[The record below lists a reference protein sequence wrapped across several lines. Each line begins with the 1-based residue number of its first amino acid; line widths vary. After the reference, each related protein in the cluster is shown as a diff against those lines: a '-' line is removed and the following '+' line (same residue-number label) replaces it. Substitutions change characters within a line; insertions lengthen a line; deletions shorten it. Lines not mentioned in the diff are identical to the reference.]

1 MKYVKAVLNNNNVV
15 NGEMVGLKD
24 NVIIL
29 NNATEYYNG
38 KLLNSYNGFVDNS
51 TFYIL
56 NIIEDTKEFKLY
68 NKQVMLSVD
77 LQLKTKEFNYVDVY

>member
-38 KLLNSYNGFVDNS
+38 KLLNSYNGFVEYS
-51 TFYIL
+51 TFCTF

-68 NKQVMLSVD
+68 NK
-77 LQLKTKEFNYVDVY
+77 

>member
-15 NGEMVGLKD
+15 NGEMVVLKD

-38 KLLNSYNGFVDNS
+38 KLLNSYNGFVEDS
-51 TFYIL
+51 TFL
-56 NIIEDTKEFKLY
+56 TFNIIEDTKVFKLY
-68 NKQVMLSVD
+68 NK
-77 LQLKTKEFNYVDVY
+77 

>member
-38 KLLNSYNGFVDNS
+38 KLLNSYNR
-51 TFYIL
+51 
-56 NIIEDTKEFKLY
+56 
-68 NKQVMLSVD
+68 
-77 LQLKTKEFNYVDVY
+77 

>member
-29 NNATEYYNG
+29 NNATEYYNA
-38 KLLNSYNGFVDNS
+38 KLLNSYNGFVENS

-68 NKQVMLSVD
+68 NK
-77 LQLKTKEFNYVDVY
+77 

>member
-38 KLLNSYNGFVDNS
+38 KLFHIILLQNQWKSYYEVAQ
-51 TFYIL
+51 L
-56 NIIEDTKEFKLY
+56 
-68 NKQVMLSVD
+68 LS
-77 LQLKTKEFNYVDVY
+77 L